1 MLGGCQPAVVGHAA
15 WLQYNTDIPPSYTP
29 VYLHTDLHT
38 YIHRR
43 AVGFE
48 THRRKEESRLTR
60 MPSGYTAQQ
69 KAAISQFVSFASTD
83 QKTAVKV
90 GHMERDTER
99 GEKRKGRRGEE

>member
-1 MLGGCQPAVVGHAA
+1 
-15 WLQYNTDIPPSYTP
+15 
-29 VYLHTDLHT
+29 
-38 YIHRR
+38 
-43 AVGFE
+43 
-48 THRRKEESRLTR
+48 